1 MCIARHILMEINNN
15 SCEAIIK
22 TNLKQEVN
30 MKTTI
35 NSVHFKADKK
45 LEDFITQKLEKVCS
59 KFSDVIGSEVTLKL
73 DNTDTPENK
82 IVDIRIMLKGNDL
95 YASKVSKTFEE
106 STDVAIDA
114 LKKQLEKYKGKLESL
129 N

>member
-1 MCIARHILMEINNN
+1 
-15 SCEAIIK
+15 
-22 TNLKQEVN
+22 
-30 MKTTI
+30 MKITI

-45 LEDFITQKLEKVCS
+45 LEDFITQKVEKVCS
-59 KFSDVIGSEVTLKL
+59 KYSDVIGSEVTLKL

-82 IVDIRIMLKGNDL
+82 IADIRIILKGNDL

-106 STDVAIDA
+106 SVDNAIDA
-114 LKKQLEKYKGKLESL
+114 LKKQLEKYKGKQD